1 MNPWAPA
8 MTIRLPDLSRLTWP
22 DADARFI
29 LDLREK
35 VGTHPLWLSG
45 VTAVVVRDDEV
56 LIIKRSDNGRWAPV
70 AGIIEPGEH
79 PADTAER
86 EVAEEAGLVVGVER
100 IGGVDVSA
108 PVTYPNGDETQY
120 LVVVVRCRWIS
131 GEPHPVD
138 GEATETLW
146 VPVTELAAL
155 EPALSE
161 ASLRRIG
168 WALTPDAPAAFR
180 RAYLW

>member
-1 MNPWAPA
+1 
-8 MTIRLPDLSRLTWP
+8 MTTPP
-22 DADARFI
+22 FI
-29 LDLREK
+29 LELREK
-35 VGTHPLWLSG
+35 VGNAPLWLSG
-45 VTAVVVRDDEV
+45 VTAVVVRDERV

-86 EVAEEAGLVVGVER
+86 EILEEAGIVAEVER
-100 IGGVDVSA
+100 VAGVDVSA
-108 PVTYPNGDETQY
+108 KVTYPNGDETQF

-138 GEATETLW
+138 GEATEALW
-146 VPVTELAAL
+146 VPIEELGNL
-155 EPALSE
+155 DPALSE

-168 WALTPDAPAAFR
+168 WALSDDPGAAFR
-180 RAYLW
+180 RA